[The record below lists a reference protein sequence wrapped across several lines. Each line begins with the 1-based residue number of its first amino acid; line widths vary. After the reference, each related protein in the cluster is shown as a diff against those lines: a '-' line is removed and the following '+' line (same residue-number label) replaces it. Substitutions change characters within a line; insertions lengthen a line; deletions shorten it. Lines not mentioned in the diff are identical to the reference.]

1 MHALSSLAG
10 FRRQGKAPAL
20 PVLVTDLREPLTSN
34 LTGCGCMVIEV
45 WGDAHQWNWSA
56 LAGLEVILALRNPS
70 SDFSRK
76 TALAI
81 RDAHPRDLTSIDWSA
96 PYGEQM
102 SSVMP
107 L

>member
-1 MHALSSLAG
+1 MRTLSDLAVY
-10 FRRQGKAPAL
+10 RKQGRAPAL
-20 PVLVTDLREPLTSN
+20 PVFVSDIREPFKSN

-45 WGDAHQWNWSA
+45 WGDAPQWNWSA

-102 SSVMP
+102 SSVLP

>member
-1 MHALSSLAG
+1 MRALSSLAVS
-10 FRRQGKAPAL
+10 RKQGRAPAL
-20 PVLVTDLREPLTSN
+20 PVFVTDLREPFTSN

-45 WGDAHQWNWSA
+45 WQGPDWNWSA
-56 LAGLEVILALRNPS
+56 LAGLEVILAWRNPS

-81 RDAHPRDLTSIDWSA
+81 RDARPRDLTSMDWDA
-96 PYGEQM
+96 PYGEQR

>member
-20 PVLVTDLREPLTSN
+20 PVFVTDLREPFTSN

-45 WGDAHQWNWSA
+45 WQGPDWNWSA
-56 LAGLEVILALRNPS
+56 LAGLEVILAWRNPS

-81 RDAHPRDLTSIDWSA
+81 RDANPRDLTSIDWSA